1 MNSESG
7 HIQEKAAD
15 APTAAE
21 KIFLPNISSSFMR
34 LKQGLTIL
42 FESKIATIGFS
53 VICFWFLVALV
64 SLFWTPYNPNE
75 SLFIQNLPPNWTN
88 LLGTDHLGR
97 DILSRLMT
105 GSQVILIK
113 TRLPWFDLSVPGGV
127 AIWGVVGSVM
137 LGTLLGLNSGYRG
150 GNWDR
155 MVMYVIDAMVAFPR
169 IILYLVLI
177 LAFGQSDLVVIF
189 AITVTGAP
197 GVARLVRGL
206 ALDIKT
212 REFVKA
218 AETRAETKFHI
229 MFKEILPNT
238 KGPVIVDAMFRLGYA
253 IFTIGTLG
261 FLGIGLQP
269 PDPDWGSMVNEARKM
284 IFINQ
289 WSVIWPAFAVASL
302 VISLN
307 FLADGLNE
315 ELSRYQR

>member
-1 MNSESG
+1 MQVVLN
-7 HIQEKAAD
+7 HR
-15 APTAAE
+15 
-21 KIFLPNISSSFMR
+21 SFFSKT
-34 LKQGLTIL
+34 KQALQIL
-42 FESKIATIGFS
+42 SNSKIATIGFS
-53 VICFWFLVALV
+53 VICFWFFVAFI
-64 SLFWTPYNPNE
+64 SLLWTPFNPND
-75 SLFIQNLPPNWTN
+75 SLFIQNLPPTWPN
-88 LLGTDHLGR
+88 LLGTDHMGR

-105 GSQVILIK
+105 GAQVVLIK
-113 TRLPWFDLSVPGGV
+113 TRLPWFGLILPGGV
-127 AIWGVVGSVM
+127 AVWGVMGSLLFGVF
-137 LGTLLGLNSGYRG
+137 LGLNSGYRG

-155 MVMYVIDAMVAFPR
+155 LVMYVLDAMVAFPR

-177 LAFGQSDLVVIF
+177 IAFGQSDLVVIF
-189 AITVTGAP
+189 AITITGAP

-206 ALDIKT
+206 AMDIKT

-218 AETRAETKFHI
+218 AETRAETKNHI
-229 MFKEILPNT
+229 MFIEILPNT
-238 KGPVIVDAMFRLGYA
+238 KGPVIVDAMFRFGYA

-284 IFINQ
+284 IFLNQ
-289 WSVIWPAFAVASL
+289 WSVIWPAAAVASL